1 MGMVNS
7 SCRFSRCYT
16 WFINGNSR
24 AKILVEENGIGWIN
38 IVNHW
43 FGCNNYKFGDWR
55 ISGSNRSII
64 LKIRKEFTI
73 KKTVVTVA
81 LLILSASIV
90 CAEGSQ
96 EDDITWGQ
104 FYGKIQIGLTVAVY
118 GAIAPSERM
127 NEIIQEVRDNDT
139 NNDGFLY
146 LIDTSEIFIFNYYIV
161 HVSGQTLYF
170 TTSTLIDYPT
180 MIDKKM
186 KVYSLLDINQRHAFL
201 NAINAWRER
210 VAKTPP
216 NRQQQQQSSANKA
229 AEHNDRGI
237 EYYNKGNYDRAIAE
251 YTEAIRLN
259 PNLTAAYANRGVVY
273 HEKGDYN
280 RAITDYTEAIRLN
293 PNEADYYNIRGIAY
307 ENKGDYDRAIADHTQ
322 AIRLAPNNADTYDWR
337 GQAYYN
343 KGDYDRAIADFT
355 QQMRLEPNTASAY
368 NWRGYAYMEKGNY
381 RQARADVNK
390 ALQLNPNSESAKTL
404 SEELRKKGY

>member
-1 MGMVNS
+1 MN
-7 SCRFSRCYT
+7 YT
-16 WFINGNSR
+16 
-24 AKILVEENGIGWIN
+24 E
-38 IVNHW
+38 
-43 FGCNNYKFGDWR
+43 
-55 ISGSNRSII
+55 
-64 LKIRKEFTI
+64 

-81 LLILSASIV
+81 LLILCASIV

-104 FYGKIQIGLTVAVY
+104 FYGKIQIRLTVAVY

-146 LIDTSEIFIFNYYIV
+146 LVDTSEIFIFNYYIV

-216 NRQQQQQSSANKA
+216 NRQQQQQSAANKA
-229 AEHNDRGI
+229 TEHNDRGV
-237 EYYNKGNYDRAIAE
+237 EYFNKGNYDRALTE
-251 YTEAIRLN
+251 FNEAIRFNSSDAVL
-259 PNLTAAYANRGVVY
+259 YQ
-273 HEKGDYN
+273 N
-280 RAITDYTEAIRLN
+280 RALT
-293 PNEADYYNIRGIAY
+293 YYN
-307 ENKGDYDRAIADHTQ
+307 KHDWDRAIADFNQ
-322 AIRLAPNNADTYDWR
+322 QIRLDPKDADAYKFRAFAYNA
-337 GQAYYN
+337 
-343 KGDYDRAIADFT
+343 KGDWDRAIADFT
-355 QQMRLEPNTASAY
+355 EAIRLGQNNVDTY
-368 NWRGYAYMEKGNY
+368 NERGFAYMNKGNFT
-381 RQARADVNK
+381 QARADVNR
-390 ALQLNPNSESAKTL
+390 ALRINPNYEDAKSL